1 VVAPRTGRITKR
13 RGAEPGSTTPA
24 TATPPV
30 LQLFSGQ
37 FRELAVLFVVLAL
50 LSWAVGARGPAG
62 LSMTVARW
70 FIVISLV
77 LAVVSLVL

>member
-1 VVAPRTGRITKR
+1 MAPT
-13 RGAEPGSTTPA
+13 

-37 FRELAVLFVVLAL
+37 FLELAILFVVLAL
-50 LSWAVGARGPAG
+50 VSWAVGARGLAG

-70 FIVISLV
+70 FIVIFLV